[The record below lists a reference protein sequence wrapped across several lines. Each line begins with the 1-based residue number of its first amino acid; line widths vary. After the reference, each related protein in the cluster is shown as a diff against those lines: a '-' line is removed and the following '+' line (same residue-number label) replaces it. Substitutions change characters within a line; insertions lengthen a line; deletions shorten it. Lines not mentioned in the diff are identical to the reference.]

1 MSLKKKYY
9 LLLAA
14 IVFFVPILYL
24 LTNFI
29 LFLLYLIISTVFH
42 LEQPYN
48 QTLIYS
54 SIFGVFFGLLILL
67 IVISSKSINH
77 ILRRIDE
84 INKTI
89 KKISQDKKLPEKL
102 PVRKSDEIGW
112 LAESINILI
121 DRLAHKELM
130 LSAELSFKKEYL
142 NKLSHDI
149 NTPLTAMRLELFLLQ
164 RNGILEEKSVLSL
177 YQQINY
183 ISKLVNQLNQEELES
198 VKKSYII
205 YENIDIANL
214 MDKMIKKWTYI
225 FDNNNMEI
233 KRVVKDEKLVWRS
246 NELWIERV
254 LDNVF
259 QNAQRHSKASSIHI
273 IIENGAI
280 VIQDNGIGFN
290 IKGSHQGLGILIIK
304 ETCEILNIKCEL
316 SSNNTGTRYVFKR

>member
-24 LTNFI
+24 LTNLI
-29 LFLLYLIISTVFH
+29 LFLLYLVISTVFH

-77 ILRRIDE
+77 ILRQINE

-102 PVRKSDEIGW
+102 PVRKNDEIGW

-130 LSAELSFKKEYL
+130 LNTELSFKKEYL

-149 NTPLTAMRLELFLLQ
+149 NTPLTAMRLELFLFQ
-164 RNGILEEKSVLSL
+164 KNGMLEEKSVSSL
-177 YQQINY
+177 YQQIEY
-183 ISKLVNQLNQEELES
+183 ISKLVNQLNQEDLES

-205 YENIDIANL
+205 YENVDIANL
-214 MDKMIKKWTYI
+214 MEKIIKKWTYI
-225 FDNNNMEI
+225 YNNKNIEI
-233 KRVVKDEKLVWRS
+233 KYMVKDEKLVWRS

-259 QNAQRHSKASSIHI
+259 QNTQRHSKASSIHVM
-273 IIENGAI
+273 IENGAI

-290 IKGSHQGLGILIIK
+290 VRDSHQGLGVLIIK
-304 ETCEILNIKCEL
+304 EACEILNIKCEL
-316 SSNNTGTRYVFKR
+316 SSNDKGTKYVFKR